1 MNTEI
6 LSTTKIPQEPIKTSK
21 PKRSDTD
28 RLKECYDQQKKLLEQ
43 QTAARKKSKDI
54 EKRISDNNAKIAELE
69 NKELFKIC
77 REKKISTQELI
88 KFLKKIPDNVSLE
101 NLTNTAVQKSQQ
113 LSFNNAGG

>member
-1 MNTEI
+1 MKTENLAFNKQSANI
-6 LSTTKIPQEPIKTSK
+6 SKPPK

-69 NKELFKIC
+69 NKELFKI
-77 REKKISTQELI
+77 I
-88 KFLKKIPDNVSLE
+88 KNTKTLKHEVIAFL
-101 NLTNTAVQKSQQ
+101 
-113 LSFNNAGG
+113 

>member
-6 LSTTKIPQEPIKTSK
+6 LSTTAIPQEQSKPPK
-21 PKRSDTD
+21 PKRSDKD

-43 QTAARKKSKDI
+43 QNAARKKSKEI

-77 REKKISTQELI
+77 REKQISTQELI
-88 KFLKKIPDNVSLE
+88 AFLKKIPEDVSLK
-101 NLTNTAVQKSQQ
+101 NL
-113 LSFNNAGG
+113 NAGG

>member
-6 LSTTKIPQEPIKTSK
+6 ISTTQIPQEPTKPPK

-43 QTAARKKSKDI
+43 QNAARKKSKEI
-54 EKRISDNNAKIAELE
+54 EKLISDNNAKIAELE

-77 REKKISTQELI
+77 RKKKISTQELI
-88 KFLKKIPDNVSLE
+88 TFLRRIPNDVSLE
-101 NLTNTAVQKSQQ
+101 NLANTAVQKSQQ

>member
-1 MNTEI
+1 MNTEN
-6 LSTTKIPQEPIKTSK
+6 LAFSEQGAKISKPPK

-88 KFLKKIPDNVSLE
+88 AFLKKIPEDVSLE
-101 NLTNTAVQKSQQ
+101 NL
-113 LSFNNAGG
+113 NAGG

>member
-1 MNTEI
+1 MNTENLAFSEQGANI
-6 LSTTKIPQEPIKTSK
+6 SKPPK

-69 NKELFKIC
+69 K
-77 REKKISTQELI
+77 
-88 KFLKKIPDNVSLE
+88 
-101 NLTNTAVQKSQQ
+101 
-113 LSFNNAGG
+113 

>member
-6 LSTTKIPQEPIKTSK
+6 LSTTTISQEPTKPPK

-43 QTAARKKSKDI
+43 QNAARKKSKDI

-77 REKKISTQELI
+77 REKKISTLELI
-88 KFLKKIPDNVSLE
+88 AFLKKIPKNVSFE
-101 NLTNTAVQKSQQ
+101 NL
-113 LSFNNAGG
+113 NAGG

>member
-1 MNTEI
+1 MNTENLAFI
-6 LSTTKIPQEPIKTSK
+6 EQGANISKSPK

-28 RLKECYDQQKKLLEQ
+28 RLKECYDQQKKLPEQ
-43 QTAARKKSKDI
+43 QNAARKKSKDI

-88 KFLKKIPDNVSLE
+88 RFLKKIPQYVSIE
-101 NLTNTAVQKSQQ
+101 NL
-113 LSFNNAGG
+113 NAGG

>member
-1 MNTEI
+1 MNTENLAFSEQGANI
-6 LSTTKIPQEPIKTSK
+6 SKPPK

-28 RLKECYDQQKKLLEQ
+28 RLKECYDQKKKLLEQ

-54 EKRISDNNAKIAELE
+54 EKRISDNNAKIMELE

-88 KFLKKIPDNVSLE
+88 TFLRRTPNDVSLE
-101 NLTNTAVQKSQQ
+101 NLTNTAIQKSQQ
-113 LSFNNAGG
+113 FSFNNAGG

>member
-6 LSTTKIPQEPIKTSK
+6 LSTTAIPQEQSKPPK

-69 NKELFKIC
+69 NKEFFKIC

-88 KFLKKIPDNVSLE
+88 KFLKKIPENVSFE
-101 NLTNTAVQKSQQ
+101 NLANTAVQKSQQ
-113 LSFNNAGG
+113 LSFNSTGG

>member
-1 MNTEI
+1 MYEENVMSLPTAE
-6 LSTTKIPQEPIKTSK
+6 KPKK
-21 PKRSDTD
+21 PKRTD
-28 RLKECYDQQKKLLEQ
+28 EEKLTDLYGQQNKLLEQ

-88 KFLKKIPDNVSLE
+88 RFLRRIPNDVSLE
-101 NLTNTAVQKSQQ
+101 NL
-113 LSFNNAGG
+113 NAGG

>member
-6 LSTTKIPQEPIKTSK
+6 LSTTAIPQEQSKPSK

-28 RLKECYDQQKKLLEQ
+28 RLKECYTQQKKLLEQ
-43 QTAARKKSKDI
+43 QIAARKKSKDI

-88 KFLKKIPDNVSLE
+88 TFLRRIPNDVSLE

>member
-6 LSTTKIPQEPIKTSK
+6 LSTTSIPQEPNKPPK
-21 PKRSDTD
+21 PKRSDKD
-28 RLKECYDQQKKLLEQ
+28 RLKERYDQQKKLLEQ

-77 REKKISTQELI
+77 REKQISTQELI
-88 KFLKKIPDNVSLE
+88 KFLKKMPEDVFLE
-101 NLTNTAVQKSQQ
+101 NL
-113 LSFNNAGG
+113 NAGG

>member
-1 MNTEI
+1 MKTENLAFNKQSANI
-6 LSTTKIPQEPIKTSK
+6 SKPPK

-54 EKRISDNNAKIAELE
+54 EKRISNNNAKIAELE

-88 KFLKKIPDNVSLE
+88 KFLRRIPNDVSLE
-101 NLTNTAVQKSQQ
+101 NLANTAVQKSQQ
-113 LSFNNAGG
+113 LSFNSTGG

>member
-6 LSTTKIPQEPIKTSK
+6 LSTTTIQQEPIRTPK

-28 RLKECYDQQKKLLEQ
+28 RLKECYDQQKKLPEQ
-43 QTAARKKSKDI
+43 QIAARKKSKDI
-54 EKRISDNNAKIAELE
+54 EKRISDNNAKISELE

-88 KFLKKIPDNVSLE
+88 KFLKKIPEDVSLE
-101 NLTNTAVQKSQQ
+101 NL
-113 LSFNNAGG
+113 NAGG

>member
-6 LSTTKIPQEPIKTSK
+6 LSTTSIPQEPPKPPK

-54 EKRISDNNAKIAELE
+54 EKRISDNNAKIAKLE
-69 NKELFKIC
+69 NKELFKIFKNAKTLKH
-77 REKKISTQELI
+77 EVIV
-88 KFLKKIPDNVSLE
+88 FL
-101 NLTNTAVQKSQQ
+101 
-113 LSFNNAGG
+113 